1 MNPLAKHLF
10 AFAAVSLIA
19 LVGCNKNK
27 KPAVASKDA
36 NPKITEVAPPAP
48 VHQPVVQQQPIVV
61 QPVTTVTPVV
71 DTPEP
76 VVSKPV
82 KDATGPV
89 AGKSYTVQK
98 GDTLWSIAHKTYGD
112 GKQYK
117 KIVAANPS
125 IKGDK
130 VAAGQKITLP

>member
-1 MNPLAKHLF
+1 MKHLF
-10 AFAAVSLIA
+10 AFAALSLIA

-27 KPAVASKDA
+27 KPAAASADT
-36 NPKITEVAPPAP
+36 NPKVTEVAPPAP
-48 VHQPVVQQQPIVV
+48 VHQPVVQQPIV

-71 DTPEP
+71 DTAPEP

-82 KDATGPV
+82 KESGPV

-98 GDTLWSIAHKTYGD
+98 GDTLWSIAQKTYGD

-117 KIVAANPS
+117 KIVLANPS